1 MHRISGPGANG
12 GLRIMKRRS
21 FLAAIG
27 ALPSAFA
34 ASSFAAADG
43 FSASPPIFLDY
54 TQEQMDI
61 AYDQSFWSPDI
72 NGLQA
77 GDGRTS
83 AAVREKTPPRTMH
96 YGTGADDLIDIFTP
110 ANASGVPVMVFI
122 HGGAWLFNTR
132 LDASYPAPT
141 FVGRGAAYVTPDFEN
156 LKTVTLPQMVENCRR
171 ALEWT
176 FHNAAS
182 FGGDPARIY
191 LSGHS
196 SGGHLASCLLTT
208 DWATRGLPRDVIKG
222 GLLMSGMYELYPVM
236 ISSRRNY
243 VHITAAEVAALSPMR
258 HLDQI
263 ACPIAVLNADKDSP
277 EFIRQGTVL
286 AEALR
291 GMGRLTDRKILFDTN
306 HFEEPEQLAK
316 PDSVVS
322 EVAFKVM
329 GL

>member
-1 MHRISGPGANG
+1 
-12 GLRIMKRRS
+12 MKRRS
-21 FLAAIG
+21 FLAAMG
-27 ALPSAFA
+27 ALPAAA
-34 ASSFAAADG
+34 ASSFIARDA
-43 FSASPPIFLDY
+43 FSAAPPVFLDY
-54 TQEQMDI
+54 TQAQMDI

-83 AAVREKTPPRTMH
+83 AAAREKMPPRTVQ
-96 YGTGADDLIDIFTP
+96 YGPDAKDLIDIFTP
-110 ANASGVPVMVFI
+110 ANASGVPIMVFI

-141 FVGRGAAYVTPDFEN
+141 FVGRGAAYVTPDFES

-176 FHNAAS
+176 FRNAAS

-196 SGGHLASCLLTT
+196 SGGHLASCVLTT
-208 DWATRGLPRDVIKG
+208 DWAARGLPKDVIKG
-222 GLLMSGMYELYPVM
+222 GMLMSGMYELYPVM
-236 ISSRRNY
+236 ISSRRTY
-243 VHITAAEVAALSPMR
+243 VHITAAEEAALSPMR

-277 EFIRQGTVL
+277 EFIRQGTVFANAL
-286 AEALR
+286 A
-291 GMGRLTDRKILFDTN
+291 GMGRLADRKILFDTN
-306 HFEEPEQLAK
+306 HFEEPEKLAN
-316 PDSVVS
+316 PDSEVS
-322 EVAFKVM
+322 QTAFSLM
-329 GL
+329 GI